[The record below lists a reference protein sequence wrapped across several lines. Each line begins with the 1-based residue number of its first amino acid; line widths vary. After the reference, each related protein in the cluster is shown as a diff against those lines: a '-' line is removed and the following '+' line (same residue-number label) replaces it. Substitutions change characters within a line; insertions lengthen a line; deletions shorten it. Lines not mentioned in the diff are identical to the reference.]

1 MEIKKIIRRILKEE
15 TELPL
20 IIRRRVDQYE
30 LDTLIEHIKYFVD
43 QGYTMKNV
51 IEDKVSQFIL
61 GNSSFESL
69 LNQSSNDSEYWETFS
84 KIEEPLIK
92 YVKNNINK

>member
-1 MEIKKIIRRILKEE
+1 MEKLIRRILREQF
-15 TELPL
+15 ELPP

-30 LDTLIEHIKYFVD
+30 LDTLIEHVKYFVD
-43 QGYTMKNV
+43 QGYTMQNV
-51 IEDKVSQFIL
+51 IEEKVSQFIL

-69 LNQSSNDSEYWETFS
+69 LSQSSNDSEYWEIFS

>member
-1 MEIKKIIRRILKEE
+1 MEKLIRRILREQF
-15 TELPL
+15 ELPP

-30 LDTLIEHIKYFVD
+30 LDTLIEHVKYFVD
-43 QGYTMKNV
+43 QGYTMQNV
-51 IEDKVSQFIL
+51 IEEKVSQFIL

-69 LNQSSNDSEYWETFS
+69 LSQSSNDSEYWEIFS
-84 KIEEPLIK
+84 KIEEPLIN